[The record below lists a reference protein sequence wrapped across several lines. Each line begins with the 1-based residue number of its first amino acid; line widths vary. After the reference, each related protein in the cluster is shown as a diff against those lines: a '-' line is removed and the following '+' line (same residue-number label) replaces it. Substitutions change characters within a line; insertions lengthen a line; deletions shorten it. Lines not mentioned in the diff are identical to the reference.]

1 MDRSPTV
8 FDVLRRRVLA
18 PLALTL
24 TATGCVQAPPA
35 PGSPAAPSAAAP
47 AVASAPA
54 APAAAPALPPSVV
67 ALGAAATRQVPML
80 DVAGL
85 EAAIGGGRAGL
96 LVDVREPD
104 EYAAGHLPGAIN
116 IPRGT
121 IEIAIWPRVGGA
133 STPDLARPITLY
145 CGTGLRCALAA
156 RSLRELGFTAVSA
169 VEMRFPADWVKA
181 GLPIERSP
189 DPVWVVARE
198 LRLPVPAPAVWATVR
213 PFDRLHVW
221 HPTMASTR
229 MDGDPSRPGAVRE
242 LTTKSGAVVREE
254 LLSLADAAM
263 TVQYRILESPLPARD
278 VIATLR
284 VIPVAE
290 GSLVVWSSSFRPR
303 GEAKQAPTRAAVA
316 SIYEAGLKGL
326 GETVR

>member
-67 ALGAAATRQVPML
+67 ALGAAAKRQVPML

-242 LTTKSGAVVREE
+242 LTTKSGAVVRE
-254 LLSLADAAM
+254 
-263 TVQYRILESPLPARD
+263 
-278 VIATLR
+278 
-284 VIPVAE
+284 
-290 GSLVVWSSSFRPR
+290 
-303 GEAKQAPTRAAVA
+303 
-316 SIYEAGLKGL
+316 
-326 GETVR
+326 